1 MDKLS
6 TCTDESIKISSFSG
20 EKDYN
25 ILSNSTSQDENN
37 QRAVSFET
45 VVLGKPHKKEE
56 KIKNNVTNS
65 SSQNICISSTSR
77 PPNESNLSASLDSKE
92 KPESCK
98 SMENITLTGHGLT
111 FSHET
116 SVQKEDQLAKNPKS
130 PETMSKH
137 PIESDDTSP
146 LMKEDQIEKEDRSSE
161 TMSREPSESV
171 DISPIIKQTQ
181 LEIALEN
188 KKKGLEK
195 PYSDTSQMAD
205 MDASHQTSLKS
216 QFLDDNLNNSEDLKL
231 EEPMTKLNISTDQ
244 NPSKRSS
251 IGPEDSDENS
261 VLPEGQDDNRSKE
274 TSTGDEQQQT
284 ERERPGGIVVSEE
297 QGASNQKGS
306 SLMEGI
312 KDLGEE
318 LKQANVQPK
327 PFSPRPPGGNS
338 INIPVQTTEATEVPR
353 SSGFSRNL
361 PNQGVGTATD
371 RSNILAAPES
381 SETLPSCQYD
391 LFEPSNE
398 NGSTDG
404 NTMGSQPLQRS
415 NATITPVTVT
425 DDSDTKNMEM
435 EANALREVV
444 TNQPCSGLGFRDIQN
459 SIPEPRDGFE
469 RNRDNQSSLVNQYC
483 YSREEVTIRS
493 QVQTNIS
500 NVPSDTTGGDQDLS
514 ENS

>member
-1 MDKLS
+1 MLGIPPSNDS
-6 TCTDESIKISSFSG
+6 VSRREVKI
-20 EKDYN
+20 
-25 ILSNSTSQDENN
+25 EN
-37 QRAVSFET
+37 
-45 VVLGKPHKKEE
+45 KE
-56 KIKNNVTNS
+56 TNS
-65 SSQNICISSTSR
+65 SSQNIGTPNTSR
-77 PPNESNLSASLDSKE
+77 SPNESNLSASLDSK
-92 KPESCK
+92 KKTESYK
-98 SMENITLTGHGLT
+98 SIDNITLTGHGMT

-188 KKKGLEK
+188 KKKSLEK

-244 NPSKRSS
+244 NPGQRSS
-251 IGPEDSDENS
+251 IGPENSDESS
-261 VLPEGQDDNRSKE
+261 VLPEGQDDDSSRE
-274 TSTGDEQQQT
+274 TRDEQQQT
-284 ERERPGGIVVSEE
+284 EVDRPGGLVVSEE

-318 LKQANVQPK
+318 LKQANFQPK
-327 PFSPRPPGGNS
+327 PFSPRPPEGNS
-338 INIPVQTTEATEVPR
+338 INIPVQTAEATEVPR

-361 PNQGVGTATD
+361 PNQGIGTATD
-371 RSNILAAPES
+371 TSKILAAPES
-381 SETLPSCQYD
+381 SETLPSCQYN
-391 LFEPSNE
+391 LFTPNNE

-404 NTMGSQPLQRS
+404 NTMGSQPEQRS

-435 EANALREVV
+435 EANALHEDV
-444 TNQPCSGLGFRDIQN
+444 THQLCSQLEYRDIQN